1 MVEFDAQDKAV
12 SLEEKPAKPKS
23 SFAVP
28 GLYAYSADV
37 VQYARDLKPGTRGEL
52 EITDLNRIYLEQN
65 RLSVSVLGR
74 GIAWLD
80 TGTNQSL
87 LEASH
92 FVQAVEERQGLKIA
106 CLEEIAWNQ
115 GWITQEMVEQA
126 QEHMGKSMYGNYLR
140 DLLKTKR

>member
-1 MVEFDAQDKAV
+1 MKRWQGNQSGRKTGQAQEQLRRARALCLFV
-12 SLEEKPAKPKS
+12 RRCGVTPASSSLA
-23 SFAVP
+23 A
-28 GLYAYSADV
+28 
-37 VQYARDLKPGTRGEL
+37 RGEL

-80 TGTNQSL
+80 TGTNHSL

-115 GWITQEMVEQA
+115 GWISTR
-126 QEHMGKSMYGNYLR
+126 EHGRRRRRKQMGKSMYGKYLR
-140 DLLKTKR
+140 DLLESLG